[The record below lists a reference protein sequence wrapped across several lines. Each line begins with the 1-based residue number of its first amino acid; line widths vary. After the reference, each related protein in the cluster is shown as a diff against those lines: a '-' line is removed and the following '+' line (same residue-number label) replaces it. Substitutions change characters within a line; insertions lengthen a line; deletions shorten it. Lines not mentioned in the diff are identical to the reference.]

1 MSFVI
6 IPDAACALTKDLRER
21 FHIPAYVKAKI
32 MFPDGVEHD
41 ADLDW
46 TEISADDY
54 FRSMAE
60 DKKIYKSG
68 MASIENSIETYEP
81 FLKEGQDILA
91 VSLSSGLSGNY
102 SLAVKASEA
111 LKEKYPERKFIVVD
125 SKRYSGVI
133 AAMIAKADELKQ
145 EGKTIEEVAEWLENN
160 KNRYHQM
167 GPMDDL
173 NFLCRT
179 GRINNFKAFF
189 GTLVGVNSLGD
200 FNPNGL
206 TDVFGKVKGKPNA
219 INATIEYVK
228 RTIEDADKQI
238 VFIAHSYRY
247 ETAEELRRRVEE
259 EIHPKEII
267 MTRIDMSCGANVGP
281 GMAAVFYY
289 GKEISDNL
297 EEEKKLMEEI
307 TAKK

>member
-6 IPDAACALTKDLRER
+6 IPDASCALTKDLRER

-32 MFPDGVEHD
+32 MFPDGTEHV

-46 TEISADDY
+46 EEISADEY

-60 DKKIYKSG
+60 DKAIYKSG
-68 MASIENSIETYEP
+68 MGSIENSIATYEQ
-81 FLKEGQDILA
+81 FLKEGQDVLA

-102 SLAVKASEA
+102 SLAVKACEA
-111 LKEKYPERKFIVVD
+111 LKEKYPERKILVVD

-160 KNRYHQM
+160 RNRYHQM

-206 TDVFGKVKGKPNA
+206 TDVLGKAKGKPKA
-219 INATIEYVK
+219 IAATIEYVK
-228 RTIEDADKQI
+228 RTIEEPENQI
-238 VFIAHSYRY
+238 VFIAHSYRA

-259 EIHPKEII
+259 ELHPKEII
-267 MTRIDMSCGANVGP
+267 MARIDMSCGANVGP

-289 GKEISDNL
+289 GKEISPDL
-297 EEEKKLMEEI
+297 AEEKKIMEEI
-307 TAKK
+307 TK

>member
-6 IPDAACALTKDLRER
+6 IPDASCALTKNLRER
-21 FHIPAYVKAKI
+21 FHIPAYVKAKV
-32 MFPDGVEHD
+32 MFPDGTEHD

-46 TEISADDY
+46 GEISADEY

-60 DKKIYKSG
+60 DKAIYKSG
-68 MASIENSIETYEP
+68 MGSIENSIATYEQ
-81 FLKEGQDILA
+81 FLKEGQDVLA

-102 SLAVKASEA
+102 SLAVKACET
-111 LKEKYPERKFIVVD
+111 LKEKYPDRKIFVVD

-206 TDVFGKVKGKPNA
+206 TDVFGKVKGKPKA
-219 INATIEYVK
+219 IAATIEYVK
-228 RTIEDADKQI
+228 RTIEEPENQI
-238 VFIAHSYRY
+238 VFIAHSYRA
-247 ETAEELRRRVEE
+247 ETAEELRCRVEE
-259 EIHPKEII
+259 ELHPKEII
-267 MTRIDMSCGANVGP
+267 MARIDMSCGANVGP
-281 GMAAVFYY
+281 GMAAIFYY
-289 GKEISDNL
+289 GKEISPDL
-297 EEEKKLMEEI
+297 AEEKKIMEEI
-307 TAKK
+307 TK

>member
-6 IPDAACALTKDLRER
+6 IPDASCALTKDLRER
-21 FHIPAYVKAKI
+21 FHIPAYVKAKV
-32 MFPDGVEHD
+32 MFPDGTEHD

-46 TEISADDY
+46 EEISADEY

-60 DKKIYKSG
+60 DKAIYKSG
-68 MASIENSIETYEP
+68 MGSIENSIATYEQ
-81 FLKEGQDILA
+81 FLKEGQDVLA

-102 SLAVKASEA
+102 GLAVKACEA
-111 LKEKYPERKFIVVD
+111 LKEKYPERKIIVVD

-160 KNRYHQM
+160 RNRYHQM

-206 TDVFGKVKGKPNA
+206 TDVLGKAKGKPKA
-219 INATIEYVK
+219 IAATIEYVK
-228 RTIEDADKQI
+228 RTIEEPENQI
-238 VFIAHSYRY
+238 VFIAHSYRA

-259 EIHPKEII
+259 ELHPKEII
-267 MTRIDMSCGANVGP
+267 MARIDMSCGANVGP

-289 GKEISDNL
+289 GKEISPDL
-297 EEEKKLMEEI
+297 AEEKKIMEEI
-307 TAKK
+307 TK

>member
-6 IPDAACALTKDLRER
+6 IPDASCALTKDLRER

-32 MFPDGVEHD
+32 MFPDGTEHV

-46 TEISADDY
+46 EEISADEY
-54 FRSMAE
+54 FRSMVE
-60 DKKIYKSG
+60 DKAIYKSG
-68 MASIENSIETYEP
+68 MAGIENSIATYEQ
-81 FLKEGQDILA
+81 FLKEGQDVLA

-102 SLAVKASEA
+102 GLAVKASEV
-111 LKEKYPERKFIVVD
+111 LKEKYPDRKIIVVD

-160 KNRYHQM
+160 RNRYHQM

-206 TDVFGKVKGKPNA
+206 TDVLGKAKGKPKA
-219 INATIEYVK
+219 IAATIEYVK
-228 RTIEDADKQI
+228 RTIEEPENQI
-238 VFIAHSYRY
+238 VFIAHSYRA

-259 EIHPKEII
+259 ELHPKEII
-267 MTRIDMSCGANVGP
+267 MARIDMSCGANVGP

-289 GKEISDNL
+289 GKEISPDL
-297 EEEKKLMEEI
+297 AEEKKIMEEI
-307 TAKK
+307 TK

>member
-6 IPDAACALTKDLRER
+6 IPDASCALTKDLRER

-32 MFPDGVEHD
+32 MFPDGTEHV

-46 TEISADDY
+46 EEISADEY
-54 FRSMAE
+54 FRSMVE
-60 DKKIYKSG
+60 DKAIYKSG
-68 MASIENSIETYEP
+68 MAGIENSIATYEQ
-81 FLKEGQDILA
+81 FLKEGQDVLA

-102 SLAVKASEA
+102 GLAVKASEV
-111 LKEKYPERKFIVVD
+111 LKEKYPDRMIIVVD

-160 KNRYHQM
+160 RNRYHQM

-206 TDVFGKVKGKPNA
+206 TDVLGKAKGKPKA
-219 INATIEYVK
+219 IAATIEYVK
-228 RTIEDADKQI
+228 RTIEEPENQI
-238 VFIAHSYRY
+238 VFIAHSYRA

-259 EIHPKEII
+259 ELHPKEII
-267 MTRIDMSCGANVGP
+267 MARIDMSCGANVGP

-289 GKEISDNL
+289 GKEISPDL
-297 EEEKKLMEEI
+297 AEEKKIMEEI
-307 TAKK
+307 TK

>member
-6 IPDAACALTKDLRER
+6 IPDASCALTKDLRER

-32 MFPDGVEHD
+32 MFPDGTEHV

-46 TEISADDY
+46 EEISADEY
-54 FRSMAE
+54 FRSMVE
-60 DKKIYKSG
+60 DKAIYKSG
-68 MASIENSIETYEP
+68 MAGIENSIATYEQ
-81 FLKEGQDILA
+81 FLKEGQDVLA

-102 SLAVKASEA
+102 GLAVKASEV
-111 LKEKYPERKFIVVD
+111 LKEKYPDRKIIVVD

-160 KNRYHQM
+160 RNRYHQM

-206 TDVFGKVKGKPNA
+206 TDVLGKAKGKPKA
-219 INATIEYVK
+219 IAATIEYVK
-228 RTIEDADKQI
+228 RTIEEPENQI
-238 VFIAHSYRY
+238 VFIAHSYRA

-259 EIHPKEII
+259 EFHPKEII
-267 MTRIDMSCGANVGP
+267 MARIDMSCGANVGP

-289 GKEISDNL
+289 GKEISPDL
-297 EEEKKLMEEI
+297 AEEKKIMEEI
-307 TAKK
+307 TK

>member
-6 IPDAACALTKDLRER
+6 IPDASCALTKDLRER

-32 MFPDGVEHD
+32 MFPDGTEHV

-46 TEISADDY
+46 EEISADEY
-54 FRSMAE
+54 FRSMVE
-60 DKKIYKSG
+60 DKAIYKSG
-68 MASIENSIETYEP
+68 MAGIENSIATYEQ
-81 FLKEGQDILA
+81 FLKEGQDVLA

-102 SLAVKASEA
+102 GLAVKASEV
-111 LKEKYPERKFIVVD
+111 LKEKYPDRKIIVVD

-160 KNRYHQM
+160 RNRYHQM
-167 GPMDDL
+167 GPTDDL

-206 TDVFGKVKGKPNA
+206 TDVLGKAKGKPKA
-219 INATIEYVK
+219 IAATIEYVK
-228 RTIEDADKQI
+228 RTIEEPENQI
-238 VFIAHSYRY
+238 VFIAHSYRA

-259 EIHPKEII
+259 ELHPKEII
-267 MTRIDMSCGANVGP
+267 MARIDMSCGANVGP

-289 GKEISDNL
+289 GKEISPDL
-297 EEEKKLMEEI
+297 AEEKKIMEEI
-307 TAKK
+307 TK

>member
-6 IPDAACALTKDLRER
+6 IPDAACGMTADLRER
-21 FHIPAYVKAKI
+21 FHVPTYVSAKL
-32 MFPDGVEHD
+32 MFPDGVEHE

-46 TEISADDY
+46 KEISADDY

-60 DKKIYKSG
+60 KKAIYKSG
-68 MASIENSIETYEP
+68 MGSLENSIETYEP
-81 FLKEGQDILA
+81 FLKEGQDLIA
-91 VSLSSGLSGNY
+91 ISLSSRLSGNY

-111 LKEKYPERKFIVVD
+111 LKEKYPDRKIYVID
-125 SKRYSGVI
+125 SRRYSGVI
-133 AAMIAKADELKQ
+133 AAMIAKADELRSA
-145 EGKTIEEVAEWLENN
+145 GKTVDEVAGWLEAN

-200 FNPNGL
+200 FNRNGM
-206 TDVFGKVKGKPNA
+206 TDVIGKVKGKPA
-219 INATIEYVK
+219 AVNATIEYVK
-228 RTIEDADKQI
+228 RTIEEPEKQI

-247 ETAEELRRRVEE
+247 ETAQELKRRVEE
-259 EIHPKEII
+259 EIKPKEII

-289 GKEISDNL
+289 GKDISEDL
-297 EEEKKLMEEI
+297 AEEKKLMEEI